1 MIIWKG
7 RKREREGGRGGRE
20 RGRGRGGRERGRGE
34 GRLNTTL
41 SRVNDDIKK
50 RHHQVLND
58 VSILGKEKLLCYLM
72 ASDTLLPKKED
83 ETRMYT
89 YVPHIAVFLIIC

>member
-1 MIIWKG
+1 MRKRERGEGGEEEREGGGEG
-7 RKREREGGRGGRE
+7 RKRERGRG
-20 RGRGRGGRERGRGE
+20 

-41 SRVNDDIKK
+41 SRVNDDITK
-50 RHHQVLND
+50 RHYQVLND
-58 VSILGKEKLLCYLM
+58 VSMLGKEKLLCYLM